1 MEKIIFVRENEK
13 SNKVLFPKCENYDY
27 VAYDAL
33 QPESFFW
40 RFLGEPYQSHLGYG
54 NTPEEAVA
62 NWLYNMW
69 GITHFMVTEILQN
82 VSVYQYVDFRYNLYA
97 PFTRLLER
105 HTSKINSFEEA
116 VCKETKE
123 EEGIVVRC
131 ITVKV
136 SIHI

>member
-1 MEKIIFVRENEK
+1 MEKIIFVRENKK

-33 QPESFFW
+33 HPDSFFW
-40 RFLGEPYQSHLGYG
+40 KFLGEPYQSHLGYG

-62 NWLYNMW
+62 NWLYNMY

-82 VSVYQYVDFRYNLYA
+82 VSVYATFN
-97 PFTRLLER
+97 TSLER

-116 VCKETKE
+116 VCKEEKE
-123 EEGIVVRC
+123 EVGIVVRY
-131 ITVKV
+131 ISVKV

>member
-1 MEKIIFVRENEK
+1 MEKIIFVRENDK

-33 QPESFFW
+33 HPDSFFW
-40 RFLGEPYQSHLGYG
+40 KFLGEPYQSHLGYG

-82 VSVYQYVDFRYNLYA
+82 VSVYATFN
-97 PFTRLLER
+97 TLLER
-105 HTSKINSFEEA
+105 HTFKINSFEEA
-116 VCKETKE
+116 VCKEGKE
-123 EEGIVVRC
+123 EVGIVVRY
-131 ITVKV
+131 ISVKV

>member
-1 MEKIIFVRENEK
+1 MEKIIFVRENDK
-13 SNKVLFPKCENYDY
+13 ANKVLFPKCENYDY

-33 QPESFFW
+33 HPDSFFW
-40 RFLGEPYQSHLGYG
+40 KFLGEPYQSHLGYG
-54 NTPEEAVA
+54 NTPEEAVT

-82 VSVYQYVDFRYNLYA
+82 VSVYASFN
-97 PFTRLLER
+97 TSLER

-123 EEGIVVRC
+123 EVGIVVRY

>member
-1 MEKIIFVRENEK
+1 MEKIIFVRENKK

-33 QPESFFW
+33 HPDSFFW
-40 RFLGEPYQSHLGYG
+40 KFLGEPYQSHLGYG
-54 NTPEEAVA
+54 NTPEEAVT

-82 VSVYQYVDFRYNLYA
+82 VSIYPTFN
-97 PFTRLLER
+97 TSLER

-116 VCKETKE
+116 VCKEEKE

-131 ITVKV
+131 ISVKV

>member
-1 MEKIIFVRENEK
+1 MEKIIFVRENDK

-33 QPESFFW
+33 HPDSFFW
-40 RFLGEPYQSHLGYG
+40 KFLGEPYQSHLGYG

-82 VSVYQYVDFRYNLYA
+82 VLVYATFN
-97 PFTRLLER
+97 TLLER
-105 HTSKINSFEEA
+105 HTFKINSFEEA
-116 VCKETKE
+116 VCKEGKE
-123 EEGIVVRC
+123 EVGIVVRY
-131 ITVKV
+131 ISVKV

>member
-1 MEKIIFVRENEK
+1 MEKIIFVRENDK
-13 SNKVLFPKCENYDY
+13 ANKVLFPKCENYDY

-33 QPESFFW
+33 HPDSFFW
-40 RFLGEPYQSHLGYG
+40 KFLGEPYQSHLGYG

-82 VSVYQYVDFRYNLYA
+82 VSIYA
-97 PFTRLLER
+97 TFNTSLER

-123 EEGIVVRC
+123 EAGIVVRC
-131 ITVKV
+131 ISVKV

>member
-33 QPESFFW
+33 HPDSFFW
-40 RFLGEPYQSHLGYG
+40 KFLGEPYQSDLGYG

-82 VSVYQYVDFRYNLYA
+82 VSVYPTFN
-97 PFTRLLER
+97 TSLER

-116 VCKETKE
+116 VCKEGKE
-123 EEGIVVRC
+123 EEGIVVRY
-131 ITVKV
+131 ISVKV

>member
-1 MEKIIFVRENEK
+1 MEKIIFVRENKK

-33 QPESFFW
+33 HPDSFFW
-40 RFLGEPYQSHLGYG
+40 KFLGEPYQSHLGYG
-54 NTPEEAVA
+54 NTPEEAVT

-82 VSVYQYVDFRYNLYA
+82 VSVYAVFNES
-97 PFTRLLER
+97 LER

-116 VCKETKE
+116 VCKEEKE
-123 EEGIVVRC
+123 EAGIVVRC

>member
-1 MEKIIFVRENEK
+1 MEKIIFVRENDK
-13 SNKVLFPKCENYDY
+13 ANKVLFPKCENYDY

-33 QPESFFW
+33 HQDSFFW
-40 RFLGEPYQSHLGYG
+40 KFLGEPYQSHLGYG

-82 VSVYQYVDFRYNLYA
+82 VSVYASFN
-97 PFTRLLER
+97 TSLER

-123 EEGIVVRC
+123 EVGIVVRC

>member
-1 MEKIIFVRENEK
+1 MEKIIFVRENDK
-13 SNKVLFPKCENYDY
+13 ANKVLFPKCENYDY

-33 QPESFFW
+33 HPDSFFW
-40 RFLGEPYQSHLGYG
+40 KFLGEPYQSHLGYG

-82 VSVYQYVDFRYNLYA
+82 VSIYA
-97 PFTRLLER
+97 TFNTSLER

-123 EEGIVVRC
+123 EAGIVVRC

>member
-1 MEKIIFVRENEK
+1 MEKIIFVRENKK

-33 QPESFFW
+33 HPDSFFW
-40 RFLGEPYQSHLGYG
+40 KFLGEPYQSHLGYG
-54 NTPEEAVA
+54 NTPEEAVT

-82 VSVYQYVDFRYNLYA
+82 VSIYA
-97 PFTRLLER
+97 TFNTSLER

-116 VCKETKE
+116 VCKEEKE
-123 EEGIVVRC
+123 EVGIVVRC

>member
-1 MEKIIFVRENEK
+1 MEKIIFVRENDK
-13 SNKVLFPKCENYDY
+13 ANKVLFPKCENYDY

-33 QPESFFW
+33 HPDSFFW
-40 RFLGEPYQSHLGYG
+40 KFLGEPYQSHLGYG
-54 NTPEEAVA
+54 NTPEEAVT

-82 VSVYQYVDFRYNLYA
+82 VSVYASFN
-97 PFTRLLER
+97 TSLER

-116 VCKETKE
+116 VCKEEKK
-123 EEGIVVRC
+123 EEGIVVRY

>member
-1 MEKIIFVRENEK
+1 MEKIIFVRENDK
-13 SNKVLFPKCENYDY
+13 ANKVLFPKCENYDY

-33 QPESFFW
+33 HPDSFFW
-40 RFLGEPYQSHLGYG
+40 KFLGEPYQSHLGYG

-82 VSVYQYVDFRYNLYA
+82 VSVYASFN
-97 PFTRLLER
+97 TSLER

-116 VCKETKE
+116 VCKEEKK
-123 EEGIVVRC
+123 EEGIVVRY

>member
-1 MEKIIFVRENEK
+1 MEKIIFVRENDK
-13 SNKVLFPKCENYDY
+13 ANKVLFPKCENYDY

-33 QPESFFW
+33 HPDSFFW
-40 RFLGEPYQSHLGYG
+40 KFLGEPYQSHLGYG

-82 VSVYQYVDFRYNLYA
+82 VSVYASFN
-97 PFTRLLER
+97 TSLER

-123 EEGIVVRC
+123 EVGIVVRY

-136 SIHI
+136 SIHF

>member
-1 MEKIIFVRENEK
+1 MEKIIFVRENKK

-33 QPESFFW
+33 HPDSFFW
-40 RFLGEPYQSHLGYG
+40 KFLGEPYQSDLGYG

-82 VSVYQYVDFRYNLYA
+82 VSIYSTFNES
-97 PFTRLLER
+97 LER
-105 HTSKINSFEEA
+105 HTFKINSFEEA
-116 VCKETKE
+116 VCKEEKE

>member
-1 MEKIIFVRENEK
+1 MEKIIFVRENDK
-13 SNKVLFPKCENYDY
+13 ANKVLFPKCENYDY

-33 QPESFFW
+33 HPDSFFW
-40 RFLGEPYQSHLGYG
+40 KFLGEPYQSHLGYG

-82 VSVYQYVDFRYNLYA
+82 VSVYASFN
-97 PFTRLLER
+97 TSLER

-116 VCKETKE
+116 VCKEEKK

>member
-1 MEKIIFVRENEK
+1 MEKIIFVRENDK
-13 SNKVLFPKCENYDY
+13 ANKVLFPKCENYDY

-33 QPESFFW
+33 HPDSFFW
-40 RFLGEPYQSHLGYG
+40 KFLGEPYQSHLGYG

-82 VSVYQYVDFRYNLYA
+82 VSVYASFN
-97 PFTRLLER
+97 TSLER

-116 VCKETKE
+116 ICKEEKE
-123 EEGIVVRC
+123 EADIVVRY

>member
-1 MEKIIFVRENEK
+1 MEKIIFVRENKK

-33 QPESFFW
+33 HPDSFFW
-40 RFLGEPYQSHLGYG
+40 KFLGEPYQSHLGYG
-54 NTPEEAVA
+54 NTPEEAVT

-82 VSVYQYVDFRYNLYA
+82 VSIYPIFN
-97 PFTRLLER
+97 TSLEK

-116 VCKETKE
+116 ICKEEKE
-123 EEGIVVRC
+123 EAGIVVRY
-131 ITVKV
+131 ISVKV

>member
-1 MEKIIFVRENEK
+1 MEKIIFVRENDK
-13 SNKVLFPKCENYDY
+13 TNKVLFPKCENYDY

-33 QPESFFW
+33 HPDSFFW
-40 RFLGEPYQSHLGYG
+40 KFLGEPYQSHLGYG

-82 VSVYQYVDFRYNLYA
+82 VSVYASFN
-97 PFTRLLER
+97 TSLER

-123 EEGIVVRC
+123 EVGIVVRC

>member
-1 MEKIIFVRENEK
+1 MEKIIFVRENDK
-13 SNKVLFPKCENYDY
+13 ANKVLFPKCENYDY

-33 QPESFFW
+33 HPDSFFW
-40 RFLGEPYQSHLGYG
+40 KFLGEPYQSDLGYG

-82 VSVYQYVDFRYNLYA
+82 VSVYASFN
-97 PFTRLLER
+97 TSLER

-123 EEGIVVRC
+123 EVGIVVRY
-131 ITVKV
+131 ISVKV

>member
-1 MEKIIFVRENEK
+1 MEKIIFVRENKK

-33 QPESFFW
+33 HPDSFFW
-40 RFLGEPYQSHLGYG
+40 KFLGEPYQSHLGYG
-54 NTPEEAVA
+54 NTPEEAVT

-82 VSVYQYVDFRYNLYA
+82 VSIYA
-97 PFTRLLER
+97 VFNESLER
-105 HTSKINSFEEA
+105 HTFKINNFEEA
-116 VCKETKE
+116 VCKEEKE
-123 EEGIVVRC
+123 EAGIVVRC

>member
-1 MEKIIFVRENEK
+1 MEKIIFVRENAK

-33 QPESFFW
+33 HPDSFFW
-40 RFLGEPYQSHLGYG
+40 KFLGEPYQSHLGYG

-82 VSVYQYVDFRYNLYA
+82 VSVYAIFN
-97 PFTRLLER
+97 TLLER

-116 VCKETKE
+116 VCKEEKE
-123 EEGIVVRC
+123 EEGIVVRY
-131 ITVKV
+131 ISVKV
-136 SIHI
+136 TIHI

>member
-1 MEKIIFVRENEK
+1 MEKIIFVRENNK

-33 QPESFFW
+33 HPDSFFW
-40 RFLGEPYQSHLGYG
+40 KFLGEPYQSDLGYG

-82 VSVYQYVDFRYNLYA
+82 VSVYPTFN
-97 PFTRLLER
+97 TSLER

-116 VCKETKE
+116 VCKEEKK
-123 EEGIVVRC
+123 EEGIVVRY

>member
-1 MEKIIFVRENEK
+1 MEKIIFVRENDK
-13 SNKVLFPKCENYDY
+13 ANKVLFPKCENYDY

-33 QPESFFW
+33 HPDSFFW
-40 RFLGEPYQSHLGYG
+40 KFLGEPYQSHLGYG

-82 VSVYQYVDFRYNLYA
+82 VSVYASFN
-97 PFTRLLER
+97 TSLER

>member
-33 QPESFFW
+33 HPDSFFW
-40 RFLGEPYQSHLGYG
+40 KFLGEPYQSHLGYG

-62 NWLYNMW
+62 NWLYNIW

-82 VSVYQYVDFRYNLYA
+82 VSVYATFN
-97 PFTRLLER
+97 TSLER
-105 HTSKINSFEEA
+105 HTSKINSFKEA
-116 VCKETKE
+116 VCKEEKE
-123 EEGIVVRC
+123 EEGIVVRY
-131 ITVKV
+131 ISVKV
-136 SIHI
+136 TIHI

>member
-1 MEKIIFVRENEK
+1 MEKIIFVRENDK
-13 SNKVLFPKCENYDY
+13 ANKVLFPKCENYDY

-33 QPESFFW
+33 HPDSFFW
-40 RFLGEPYQSHLGYG
+40 KFLGEPYQSHLGYG

-82 VSVYQYVDFRYNLYA
+82 VSVYATFNES
-97 PFTRLLER
+97 LER

>member
-1 MEKIIFVRENEK
+1 MEKIIFVRENKK

-33 QPESFFW
+33 HPDSFFW
-40 RFLGEPYQSHLGYG
+40 KFLGEPYQSHLGYG
-54 NTPEEAVA
+54 NTPEEAVT

-82 VSVYQYVDFRYNLYA
+82 VSIYPTFN
-97 PFTRLLER
+97 TSLER

-116 VCKETKE
+116 VCKEEKE
-123 EEGIVVRC
+123 EEGIVVRY
-131 ITVKV
+131 ISVKV

>member
-33 QPESFFW
+33 HPDSFFW
-40 RFLGEPYQSHLGYG
+40 KFLGEPYQSHLGYG

-69 GITHFMVTEILQN
+69 GITHFIVTEILQN
-82 VSVYQYVDFRYNLYA
+82 VSIYPTFN
-97 PFTRLLER
+97 TSLER

-116 VCKETKE
+116 VCKEEKE
-123 EEGIVVRC
+123 EEGIVVRY
-131 ITVKV
+131 ISVKV

>member
-1 MEKIIFVRENEK
+1 MEKIIFVRENDK
-13 SNKVLFPKCENYDY
+13 ANKVLFPKCENYDY

-33 QPESFFW
+33 HPDSFFW
-40 RFLGEPYQSHLGYG
+40 KFLGEPYQSHLGYG

-82 VSVYQYVDFRYNLYA
+82 VSVYATFN
-97 PFTRLLER
+97 TSLER

-123 EEGIVVRC
+123 EAGIVVRC

>member
-1 MEKIIFVRENEK
+1 MKPTKSQLIGMLEIFVRENKK

-33 QPESFFW
+33 HPDSFFW
-40 RFLGEPYQSHLGYG
+40 KFLGEPYQSHLGYG
-54 NTPEEAVA
+54 NTPEEAVT

-82 VSVYQYVDFRYNLYA
+82 VSIYPTFN
-97 PFTRLLER
+97 TSLER

-116 VCKETKE
+116 VCKEEKE
-123 EEGIVVRC
+123 EEGIVVRY

>member
-1 MEKIIFVRENEK
+1 MEKIIFVRENDK
-13 SNKVLFPKCENYDY
+13 ANKVLFPKCENYDY

-33 QPESFFW
+33 HPDSFFW
-40 RFLGEPYQSHLGYG
+40 KFLGEPYQSHLGYG

-82 VSVYQYVDFRYNLYA
+82 VSIYA
-97 PFTRLLER
+97 SFNTSLER

-123 EEGIVVRC
+123 EVGIVVRC

>member
-1 MEKIIFVRENEK
+1 MEKIIFVRENNK

-33 QPESFFW
+33 HPDSFFW
-40 RFLGEPYQSHLGYG
+40 KFLGEPYQSHLGYG

-82 VSVYQYVDFRYNLYA
+82 VSVYASFN
-97 PFTRLLER
+97 TSLER
-105 HTSKINSFEEA
+105 YTSKINSFEEA

-123 EEGIVVRC
+123 EAGIVVRY

>member
-1 MEKIIFVRENEK
+1 MEKIIFVRENDK

-33 QPESFFW
+33 HPDSFFW
-40 RFLGEPYQSHLGYG
+40 KFLGEPYQSHLGYG

-69 GITHFMVTEILQN
+69 DITHFMVTEILQN
-82 VSVYQYVDFRYNLYA
+82 VSVYATFN
-97 PFTRLLER
+97 TSLER
-105 HTSKINSFEEA
+105 HTSKISSFEEA
-116 VCKETKE
+116 VCKEEKE
-123 EEGIVVRC
+123 EVGIVVRY

>member
-1 MEKIIFVRENEK
+1 MEKIIFVRENKK

-33 QPESFFW
+33 HPDSFFW
-40 RFLGEPYQSHLGYG
+40 KFLGEPYQSDLGYG
-54 NTPEEAVA
+54 NTPEEAVT

-69 GITHFMVTEILQN
+69 GITNFMVTEILQN
-82 VSVYQYVDFRYNLYA
+82 VSIYSTFN
-97 PFTRLLER
+97 TSLEK

-116 VCKETKE
+116 VCKEEKE
-123 EEGIVVRC
+123 EESIVVRY

>member
-1 MEKIIFVRENEK
+1 MEKIIFVRENDK
-13 SNKVLFPKCENYDY
+13 ANKVLFPKCENYDY

-33 QPESFFW
+33 HPDSFFW
-40 RFLGEPYQSHLGYG
+40 KFLGEPYQSHLGYG
-54 NTPEEAVA
+54 NTPEEAVT

-82 VSVYQYVDFRYNLYA
+82 VSVYASFN
-97 PFTRLLER
+97 TSLER

-116 VCKETKE
+116 VCKEEKE
-123 EEGIVVRC
+123 EAGIVVRY

>member
-1 MEKIIFVRENEK
+1 MEKIIFVRENDK
-13 SNKVLFPKCENYDY
+13 ANKVLFPKCENYDY

-33 QPESFFW
+33 HPDSFFW
-40 RFLGEPYQSHLGYG
+40 KFLGEPYQSHLGYG
-54 NTPEEAVA
+54 NTPEEAVT

-82 VSVYQYVDFRYNLYA
+82 VSIYA
-97 PFTRLLER
+97 TFNTSLER

-123 EEGIVVRC
+123 EVGIVVRY

>member
-1 MEKIIFVRENEK
+1 MEKIIFVRENDK
-13 SNKVLFPKCENYDY
+13 ANKVLFPKCENYDY

-33 QPESFFW
+33 HPDSFFW
-40 RFLGEPYQSHLGYG
+40 KFLGEPYQSHLGYG

-82 VSVYQYVDFRYNLYA
+82 VSVYATFN
-97 PFTRLLER
+97 TSLER

-116 VCKETKE
+116 VCKEGKE
-123 EEGIVVRC
+123 EEGIVVRY
-131 ITVKV
+131 ISVKV
-136 SIHI
+136 TIHI

>member
-1 MEKIIFVRENEK
+1 MEKIIFVRENAK

-33 QPESFFW
+33 HPDSFFW
-40 RFLGEPYQSHLGYG
+40 KFLGEPYQSHLGYG

-69 GITHFMVTEILQN
+69 DITHFMVTEILQN
-82 VSVYQYVDFRYNLYA
+82 VSVYASFN
-97 PFTRLLER
+97 TSLER

-116 VCKETKE
+116 VCKEEKE
-123 EEGIVVRC
+123 EESIVVRY